1 MLSSYDLTIVV
12 DLNKPV
18 VVFPV
23 RAGTH
28 PDQQRNLTMNRSD
41 KRRERDYGTD
51 ALRQGLQPSSSRTA
65 ASAPTCFLLSIELG
79 PPISRLQRSEALDQ
93 CAGPHRS
100 LHLVC
105 RPQLARRP
113 AAVTAG
119 ARRSLWQR
127 RSSLVVE
134 AMCAQAWRCNGHL
147 ISVTA

>member
-28 PDQQRNLTMNRSD
+28 LDQQRNLTMIRSD
-41 KRRERDYGTD
+41 KRRERDYGTN

-79 PPISRLQRSEALDQ
+79 PPGLQAFGGPSGSAVARLWSRR
-93 CAGPHRS
+93 CG
-100 LHLVC
+100 
-105 RPQLARRP
+105 RRTG
-113 AAVTAG
+113 ATTAT
-119 ARRSLWQR
+119 
-127 RSSLVVE
+127 SSL
-134 AMCAQAWRCNGHL
+134 
-147 ISVTA
+147 